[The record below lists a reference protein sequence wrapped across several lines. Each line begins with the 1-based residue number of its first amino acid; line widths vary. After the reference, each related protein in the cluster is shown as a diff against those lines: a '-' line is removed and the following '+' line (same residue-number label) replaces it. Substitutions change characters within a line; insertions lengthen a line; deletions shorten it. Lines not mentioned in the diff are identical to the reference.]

1 MKHASKQWHNNS
13 DQHTKGRDMLV
24 RTNACQTD
32 SDQHTKGR
40 DMLVRT
46 NACQT
51 DRGLASDV
59 WTVALNEILR

>member
-1 MKHASKQWHNNS
+1 MKYASKQWHNN
-13 DQHTKGRDMLV
+13 
-24 RTNACQTD
+24 